1 MKKDVLLAKLRKVL
15 RSVFSR
21 PFPMTVLT
29 DPEKETY
36 KPEEVCKVVLDSY
49 LMALSDVLD
58 FIEGDTLNLEE
69 LLTPDG
75 IGVAVDTDERVFV
88 IRVPKQDIEVP
99 KEE

>member
-1 MKKDVLLAKLRKVL
+1 
-15 RSVFSR
+15 
-21 PFPMTVLT
+21 
-29 DPEKETY
+29 
-36 KPEEVCKVVLDSY
+36 
-49 LMALSDVLD
+49 
-58 FIEGDTLNLEE
+58 LEE